1 MPRAG
6 RRLRV
11 LCLCGSVLGALCLPP
26 GVLLPGTRLPR
37 VRLSLAPWLSPPS
50 PSEALW
56 EAGRGCCFLGGG
68 FLLHIRPDSLCPGNR
83 GHQLP
88 RELTWTHSCP
98 GSASS
103 EGLVTEGLSL
113 RVPGPRHRGADCT
126 PP

>member
-68 FLLHIRPDSLCPGNR
+68 FLLHIRPTLSVLGTVATSCHGN
-83 GHQLP
+83 
-88 RELTWTHSCP
+88 S
-98 GSASS
+98 
-103 EGLVTEGLSL
+103 
-113 RVPGPRHRGADCT
+113 PGPT
-126 PP
+126 PALAQPAAKAWSPRV